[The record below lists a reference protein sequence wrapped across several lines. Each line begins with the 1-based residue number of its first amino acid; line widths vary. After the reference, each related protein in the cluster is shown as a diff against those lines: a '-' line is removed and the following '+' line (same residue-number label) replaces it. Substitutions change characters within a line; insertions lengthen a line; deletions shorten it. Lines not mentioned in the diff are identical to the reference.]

1 MPTAGVMNA
10 SQFVIYAG
18 TSYAGSTPIGLALNV
33 SISLSEDP
41 RDTTN
46 KFSAGWRSLAE
57 GLRSWSGSGE
67 HLFSEVSTNGVQQ
80 LYDAFVNRTELF
92 AKITSHV
99 NGNEVNTDS
108 RWRGKIRI
116 TSLEQTG
123 GVEDNVQFSFSF
135 EGVGALIRETI
146 SE

>member
-1 MPTAGVMNA
+1 MNA

-18 TSYAGSTPIGLALNV
+18 SSYDGSTPIGLALNA

-46 KFSAGWRSLAE
+46 KFSGGWRTLAE

-67 HLFSEVSTNGVQQ
+67 HLFSEVSTNGVAQ
-80 LYDAFVNRTELF
+80 LWDAFLSRGELF
-92 AKITSHV
+92 CKVTSHV
-99 NGNEVNTDS
+99 DGDEVNGDS
-108 RWRGKIRI
+108 RFRGKIRI

>member
-1 MPTAGVMNA
+1 MPTLGVMNA

-18 TSYAGSTPIGLALNV
+18 SSYDGSTPIGLALNA

-46 KFSAGWRSLAE
+46 KFSGGWRTLAE

-67 HLFSEVSTNGVQQ
+67 HLYSEVSTNGVQQ
-80 LYDAFVNRTELF
+80 LYDAFVGRTELF
-92 AKITSHV
+92 AKITSNV

-108 RWRGKIRI
+108 RWR
-116 TSLEQTG
+116 
-123 GVEDNVQFSFSF
+123 
-135 EGVGALIRETI
+135 
-146 SE
+146 